1 MKYYN
6 EEIDKEYFGEV
17 DVQYLEKLHEL
28 YDNLPFLPEKMKIE
42 KVENFVTN
50 LHDKTQ
56 YIIHQITLN
65 EALNHRLIL
74 KNIFRVNKSN
84 QNAWLWGYIDMNTNL
99 RKKIFFKYFLSWRV
113 IHFLGNYGKC

>member
-1 MKYYN
+1 
-6 EEIDKEYFGEV
+6 
-17 DVQYLEKLHEL
+17 
-28 YDNLPFLPEKMKIE
+28 MKIE

-56 YIIHQITLN
+56 YIIHQINLN

-84 QNAWLWGYIDMNTNL
+84 QNAWL
-99 RKKIFFKYFLSWRV
+99 
-113 IHFLGNYGKC
+113 